1 MASGPAPRP
10 PLSQSPTEDAAVRP
24 PRPSDVGTTSWS
36 KALDLYLASYDAS
49 GHAEFSGGVSARV
62 APAAPLSGALSVSE
76 PREFRAPLA
85 LVDHNRADREIRRRL
100 NERLTR
106 GTRVSERRETR
117 AGAHP
122 RAHALGWSR
131 DSWSSRLDDARRDV
145 SEHHADARTRRAYG
159 DDFGDRRDRRDRELQ
174 GSRRLGA
181 SRPPPPP
188 PFRGTARSAS
198 SELSSP
204 SPSASSASASETSSS
219 WVSSRDENR
228 FDRFEGEH
236 DGEEDSTFASSALGP
251 RAREQRRSKLR
262 AKQEKREDPPLSPE
276 ARAAARVDALLAG
289 LGVVVSSP
297 EGDRPLVRT
306 SLEPSLTVAPAPGSA
321 PRAGSARGPSATRPR
336 LKKKTSGAVL
346 ERSRES
352 DAPLPVATSPSSPSS
367 SSVGGSEAESGS
379 ASDSSS
385 GSTRSSSRSTAR
397 EETKHA
403 KGAAGDDAAANAS
416 AAARDSPARSAGAA
430 GGSRSRSGS
439 NPRGSAASP
448 ASVSREPRAGNS
460 AQRGT
465 NAVRRP
471 ENEEDLEDVSSV
483 SSGSLSESGSEGS
496 PASDATRRSRAD
508 VLAEEVRLSLAA
520 LEQIRATHA
529 LPASPPESP
538 GAAERAAARAAR
550 RARRESG
557 EFDAVADAAAATLFL
572 DALEPPAP
580 PPPASPSGL
589 TGAAR
594 VRLMYPELFA

>member
-1 MASGPAPRP
+1 M
-10 PLSQSPTEDAAVRP
+10 RP

-76 PREFRAPLA
+76 PRTFRAPLA
-85 LVDHNRADREIRRRL
+85 LVDDNRADREIRRRL
-100 NERLTR
+100 HERLTR
-106 GTRVSERRETR
+106 GTRVSEKRETR

-145 SEHHADARTRRAYG
+145 SEHHPDARTRRAYG
-159 DDFGDRRDRRDRELQ
+159 DDFGDRRDRRDRELH

-181 SRPPPPP
+181 SRSPPPPV
-188 PFRGTARSAS
+188 RGTARSAS
-198 SELSSP
+198 SEPSSP
-204 SPSASSASASETSSS
+204 SPSASSASSAFGTSSS

-228 FDRFEGEH
+228 LDRVEGED
-236 DGEEDSTFASSALGP
+236 DGEEQSTFASSALGP
-251 RAREQRRSKLR
+251 RARERRRNMSR
-262 AKQEKREDPPLSPE
+262 AIKDEREDPPVSPE

-297 EGDRPLVRT
+297 EGNRT
-306 SLEPSLTVAPAPGSA
+306 RVQTAAEPSRRIAPAPGSA

-336 LKKKTSGAVL
+336 REKKTSGAAR
-346 ERSRES
+346 ERSRKSVASE
-352 DAPLPVATSPSSPSS
+352 VATSPSSPSS
-367 SSVGGSEAESGS
+367 SSVGGSDAESGS

-385 GSTRSSSRSTAR
+385 GSTEASRSTAR

-403 KGAAGDDAAANAS
+403 KDAAGDDAAAEAC
-416 AAARDSPARSAGAA
+416 AAARDAPARSAGAA

-448 ASVSREPRAGNS
+448 ASVSRAPRA
-460 AQRGT
+460 AQAPHGT
-465 NAVRRP
+465 IAVRRP
-471 ENEEDLEDVSSV
+471 SEEDLEDVSSV
-483 SSGSLSESGSEGS
+483 SSGSFSESGSEGS
-496 PASDATRRSRAD
+496 PASDAARRSRAD
-508 VLAEEVRLSLAA
+508 FLAEEVRLSLAA
-520 LEQIRATHA
+520 LEQIRDTHA
-529 LPASPPESP
+529 LSASPPESP

-557 EFDAVADAAAATLFL
+557 ELDAVADAAAATLFL
-572 DALEPPAP
+572 DALEPPPP